1 MPTAP
6 TPITAPPTVPDRAN
20 AVAFPAQMFAAFQY
34 LFGSFYSGLSSLG
47 DVTYD
52 NAVDADAA
60 AAVVSAVANVTKW
73 ISGTTYPEGAVV
85 WSPANLQ
92 TYRRKTTGAGTTD
105 PASDSTNWVVISA
118 FMFKTQLVTANTNAV
133 PFVDYV
139 ITGSYEL
146 TLPASPQPGDW
157 VGIKD
162 KAGGVGATVYLNGN
176 KLEGVDYGA
185 TRLELDMR
193 YFAAKLV
200 YLDATRGWV
209 FI

>member
-34 LFGSFYSGLSSLG
+34 LFGAFYSGISALG
-47 DVTYD
+47 DATYD

-73 ISGTTYPEGAVV
+73 ISGTTYTEGAVV

-92 TYRRKTTGAGTTD
+92 TYRRKTTGGGTTD

-118 FMFKTQLVTANTNAV
+118 FMFKPQLINTNTSAV

-139 ITGSYEL
+139 MTSACTL
-146 TLPASPQPGDW
+146 TLPAAPQPGDW

-162 KAGGVGATVYLNGN
+162 KTGGTSSTVVLNGN
-176 KLEGVDYGA
+176 RLEGVDYGA
-185 TRLELDMR
+185 DPLNLDMR

-200 YLDATRGWV
+200 YIDATRGWV